1 MRRQTQREKLHER
14 VRLLQVY
21 EVFMRYGTDAAFD
34 RGALGDVRRR
44 MQNWLYRPEHPVEP
58 LADPVKARLLLQELG
73 PTYVKFG
80 QIVSSRADSLPQE
93 WEHELAK
100 LQSDVKPF
108 SAEEAREVVESELGA
123 PPEKLYAHFSAK
135 PLAAASL
142 AQVHRATLEDGRDVV
157 VKLQRPRI
165 ESKVKSDLQILR
177 RAAHTMERRSASLRD
192 IGIEQVVTE
201 FGSTLLLELDY
212 TIEAYN
218 ARRLAQNLAGIEG
231 VHIPEIHRHLST
243 ERVIT
248 MEFIDG
254 VPATDRESIVGAGL
268 DPVAIADAAV
278 RASIKMLLI
287 DGFFHAD
294 PHPGNVIVSLDTGV
308 LTFVDT
314 GMVGTLTLKQ
324 RFSLINLLTT
334 AGQRDPLALAQA
346 LRGVSQPMEAP
357 PRNGRAPDGGAFD
370 RDFEQT
376 ITPMMDVEEGEKLQ
390 LAKIMSAALELLREH
405 GLRPDPQLSLAM
417 KAMTQAEEFTKV
429 LYPPGSSASFVEK
442 ATAITRE
449 LVEQSITRDAVV
461 GYARKQGMYAARQ
474 AAQNMPSL
482 QEVAGLWIRQLRSGK
497 FEVKV
502 DTSDLDH
509 QIDRVN
515 DMARMSTWAIVVVGV
530 LIGSAI
536 AATAGTSGSLATIR
550 HMALVSYAI
559 ATVIALLVVL
569 VMGWR
574 LIRGRRR

>member
-34 RGALGDVRRR
+34 RGALGDFRRG
-44 MQNWLYRPEHPVEP
+44 MQNWLYRPAHPVEP
-58 LADPVKARLLLQELG
+58 LADPVKVRLLLQELG

-80 QIVSSRADSLPQE
+80 QIVSSRADSLPPD

-100 LQSDVKPF
+100 LQSNVKPF

-123 PPEKLYAHFSAK
+123 PPEKLYATFSAK

-165 ESKVKSDLQILR
+165 EDKVKSDLQILR
-177 RAAHTMERRSASLRD
+177 RAAHTMERRSGSARD

-201 FGSTLLLELDY
+201 FGSTLVLELDY

-231 VHIPEIHRHLST
+231 VHIPEIHRHLSAQ
-243 ERVIT
+243 RLIT

-254 VPATDRESIVGAGL
+254 VPATDRESIVAAGL

-346 LRGVSQPMEAP
+346 LRGVSQPMEATS
-357 PRNGRAPDGGAFD
+357 RRDGDTPDGSAFD
-370 RDFEQT
+370 RDFERT
-376 ITPMMDVEEGEKLQ
+376 ITPMMDVEKGQTLQ

-417 KAMTQAEEFTKV
+417 KAMTQAEEFTRV

-449 LVEQSITRDAVV
+449 LVEQSITRDVV
-461 GYARKQGMYAARQ
+461 VDYARKQGMYAARQ

-482 QEVAGLWIRQLRSGK
+482 QEVAGIWIKQFRSGK

-502 DTSDLDH
+502 DTSDLDA

-515 DMARMSTWAIVVVGV
+515 DMARMSTWAIVIVGV

-536 AATAGTSGSLATIR
+536 AATAGTSGSLSTIR
-550 HMALVSYAI
+550 HMALISYAI
-559 ATVIALLVVL
+559 ATAIALLVIL
-569 VMGWR
+569 IMGWR
-574 LIRGRRR
+574 LIRRR